1 MINIYLC
8 GCEANQNSASQEL
21 AQCLDSLAN
30 FLSEVVLMLQA
41 TPFDTVL
48 ESGDHYPYI
57 SNGIHTHL
65 VESNQLVKHQ
75 WHQENPVQL
84 EGEEMISEGK

>member
-57 SNGIHTHL
+57 SIHTHL

-75 WHQENPVQL
+75 
-84 EGEEMISEGK
+84 